1 MGPPPLV
8 ARAFKEPGGAIHV
21 IILNPTAAVV
31 RGVVLNC
38 SSALPGDT
46 VYTPFQMNAST
57 VLSGDGTAGQLTLF
71 SQPCVTPLL
80 FIQQRRDHQC
90 PCLLFAAPTRSSSSS
105 SSSKVEHVV
114 NQKCAVCAV
123 HCARPP
129 STALLCKRAM
139 FTHRLRVYKHTQPQV
154 RGPSLSVLLP
164 VGRPSASRW
173 QHRHRL
179 AG

>member
-21 IILNPTAAVV
+21 IVLNPTAAVV
-31 RGVVLNC
+31 RDVVLNC
-38 SSALPGDT
+38 SSALPGDS

-71 SQPCVTPLL
+71 SQPCVTPLF
-80 FIQQRRDHQC
+80 FIQQRCDHQC
-90 PCLLFAAPTRSSSSS
+90 QCLLFAAPTRFSS

-114 NQKCAVCAV
+114 NQKCAVCVV
-123 HCARPP
+123 HCARSPLI
-129 STALLCKRAM
+129 ALLCKRVV
-139 FTHRLRVYKHTQPQV
+139 FTHRLCVYKHTQPQV
-154 RGPSLSVLLP
+154 RGPSLSVLLS
-164 VGRPSASRW
+164 VGRPSASRG